1 MEINGVPFK
10 EVASGTTAGATS
22 ALADTFDTF
31 LKLLTTQLQ
40 NQDPLDPMD
49 SNEFTDQ
56 LVKFAEV
63 EQSINSNKQLEQIVQ
78 LQTSNQVNSA
88 VSFIG
93 REVEVVSDQLLL
105 QDGVAEITYG
115 VDGKAATTIIAI
127 VNEAG
132 RTVRTINGETDIGRH
147 ELAWDGR
154 DNVGKEL
161 PDGVYSFSVTAV
173 DENDQ
178 TIDTVT
184 ASIGRVTG
192 VEIVDNAVTLNIGPL
207 GLPLDAI
214 FAVREAA
221 GPQT

>member
-10 EVASGTTAGATS
+10 EVDNGTTAGATS

-31 LKLLTTQLQ
+31 LTLLTTQLQ

-63 EQSINSNKQLEQIVQ
+63 EQSINSNKQLEQLVQ
-78 LQTSNQVNSA
+78 LQTTNQVNSA

-93 REVEVVSDQLLL
+93 REVEIVSDQLLL

-115 VDGKAATTIIAI
+115 VDGKAASTIISI
-127 VNEAG
+127 VDGAG

-147 ELAWDGR
+147 ELTWDGR
-154 DNVGKEL
+154 DNRGNEL
-161 PDGVYSFSVTAV
+161 PDGAYSFTVTAV
-173 DENDQ
+173 DENEQ

-192 VEIVDNAVTLNIGPL
+192 VEIVDNAVTLNIGPI
-207 GLPLDAI
+207 GVPLDAI
-214 FAVREAA
+214 FAIREAA
-221 GPQT
+221 PQT

>member
-10 EVASGTTAGATS
+10 EASNGTTAGATS

-31 LKLLTTQLQ
+31 LTLLTTQLQ

-63 EQSINSNKQLEQIVQ
+63 EQSINSNKQLEQLVQ
-78 LQTSNQVNSA
+78 LQTTNQVNAA

-93 REVEVVSDQLLL
+93 REVEVVADQLLL
-105 QDGVAEITYG
+105 QDGTTEITYG
-115 VDGKAATTIIAI
+115 VDGKAASTIIAL
-127 VNEAG
+127 VDEAG
-132 RTVRTINGETDIGRH
+132 RTVRTVNGETDIGRH
-147 ELAWDGR
+147 EFVWDGR
-154 DNVGKEL
+154 DNRGNEL
-161 PDGVYSFSVTAV
+161 PDGIYSFTVTAV
-173 DENDQ
+173 DENDE

-184 ASIGRVTG
+184 ASVGRVTG

-214 FAVREAA
+214 FAVREAPV
-221 GPQT
+221 PQV